1 MPYALRTRKG
11 PRIEA
16 DPAQETATFAQLLRA
31 ALGPKTMHANRA
43 AMREMWDSQ
52 VDAELWVIGKTI
64 EALFNTV
71 AAVTVTE

>member
-1 MPYALRTRKG
+1 MPVEIRFTFTNSG
-11 PRIEA
+11 PA
-16 DPAQETATFAQLLRA
+16 ARA
-31 ALGPKTMHANRA
+31 KAAVHANRA
-43 AMREMWDSQ
+43 AMREMWNSQ